1 MRVACAHHL
10 SRREI
15 IMALLAL
22 ESEHFTL
29 RSLTTEDARLDWGDW
44 LADPAT
50 AAAVNAVPRLLTPA
64 EREAY
69 VARMDNHTAFLLG
82 VFEKSSGTLVGIWT
96 IYVDPVHRE
105 YLLSVMSAPQY
116 GRNQGALTET
126 REPIYRHFFNV
137 IGLEAARISVMASN
151 TYVLER
157 LKRQPWTLEHRS
169 HTRAAGTQEALAEV
183 CHFRMTKSAW
193 EEFHRAK
200 AS

>member
-1 MRVACAHHL
+1 MT
-10 SRREI
+10 
-15 IMALLAL
+15 LLNL

-29 RSLTTEDARLDWGDW
+29 RSFTADDARLDWGNW
-44 LADPAT
+44 LADAAT
-50 AAAVNAVPRLLTPA
+50 AAAVNALPRLLSQE
-64 EREAY
+64 ERETYIAN
-69 VARMDNHTAFLLG
+69 MDNRSSFLLG

-96 IYVDPVHRE
+96 IYVDWTHKE
-105 YLLSVMSAPQY
+105 YLLSVMVSPQY

-137 IGLEAARISVMASN
+137 LGLEAARISVMAGN

-193 EEFHRAK
+193 QDFHRAK
-200 AS
+200 GP

>member
-1 MRVACAHHL
+1 ML
-10 SRREI
+10 Q
-15 IMALLAL
+15 L
-22 ESEHFTL
+22 ESEHFHL
-29 RSLTTEDARLDWGDW
+29 RSLEKADASLGWGDW

-50 AAAVNAVPRLLTPA
+50 AAAVNAVPRLLEQD
-64 EREAY
+64 EREKY
-69 VARMDNHTAFLLG
+69 ISGIDGRSSFLLG
-82 VFEKSSGTLVGIWT
+82 VFEKSTGALVGIWT
-96 IYVDPVHRE
+96 IYVDWTHKE
-105 YLLSVMSAPQY
+105 YLLSVMVSPQY

-137 IGLEAARISVMASN
+137 LGLEAARISVMASN

-193 EEFHRAK
+193 QDFHRAK
-200 AS
+200 GP

>member
-1 MRVACAHHL
+1 
-10 SRREI
+10 
-15 IMALLAL
+15 MALLAL

-29 RSLTTEDARLDWGDW
+29 RSLTAEDARLDWGNW

-50 AAAVNAVPRLLTPA
+50 AAAVNAVPRLLSPP
-64 EREAY
+64 ERETYLAG
-69 VARMDNHTAFLLG
+69 MDNRKSFLLG
-82 VFEKSSGTLVGIWT
+82 VFEKATGTLVGIWT
-96 IYVDPVHRE
+96 IYVDWTHRE
-105 YLLSVMSAPQY
+105 YLLSVMVAPQY

-137 IGLEAARISVMASN
+137 LGMEAARISVMASN

-169 HTRAAGTQEALAEV
+169 LTRAAGTQEALAEV
-183 CHFRMTKSAW
+183 CHFRMTKAAW
-193 EEFHRAK
+193 EQFHRVK